1 MFYIDLTPPTLTLCT
16 GVRGPSMRGD
26 GISGW
31 GEPAG
36 RSVSLTADTH
46 CTLHTADCR
55 LQTLTTDFPQFWC
68 LNTGLLS
75 VAWLAVSLVPLLLR
89 LALVKIPESL
99 RINKHF
105 PLLFYFIS

>member
-1 MFYIDLTPPTLTLCT
+1 MFHIDLTPPTLTLCT
-16 GVRGPSMRGD
+16 GVRGTCLCGD
-26 GISGW
+26 DISGW
-31 GEPAG
+31 REPVG
-36 RSVSLTADTH
+36 RCVSLTADTH
-46 CTLHTADCR
+46 YALHTADCR

-89 LALVKIPESL
+89 LAFVKIPESL
-99 RINKHF
+99 RLNKHF

>member
-16 GVRGPSMRGD
+16 GVRGPSMRAPSMRGPSVRGD
-26 GISGW
+26 DISGW
-31 GEPAG
+31 REPAG

-89 LALVKIPESL
+89 PSLGKDTRIPQ
-99 RINKHF
+99 NK
-105 PLLFYFIS
+105 

>member
-16 GVRGPSMRGD
+16 GVRGPCVRGVD
-26 GISGW
+26 ISGW
-31 GEPAG
+31 REPA
-36 RSVSLTADTH
+36 VSLTADTH

-89 LALVKIPESL
+89 PGLGKDTRIPQ
-99 RINKHF
+99 NK
-105 PLLFYFIS
+105 